1 MLKNDD
7 GSCEVT
13 SSIIYLHASASI
25 QPRTSPPKFGRPAV
39 ACLPRTPLAPACRMS
54 NHDGACFP
62 SVSRRRC
69 APVENAP
76 GEPARDRDLLR
87 RGDELGPPGDL
98 LRAGAL
104 LTGDTMPPPHP
115 AFNTLFLPQL
125 FEIRIADLIP
135 KFYHAPQSNKP
146 SRLLLS
152 PRRTD
157 TLIYHKNSLHPSI

>member
-1 MLKNDD
+1 MLF
-7 GSCEVT
+7 
-13 SSIIYLHASASI
+13 IYPLHPIHLRYYNHLPTKINLTESRLGHTPPLKPTYTIPVDPVLNLPA
-25 QPRTSPPKFGRPAV
+25 QP
-39 ACLPRTPLAPACRMS
+39 
-54 NHDGACFP
+54 
-62 SVSRRRC
+62 
-69 APVENAP
+69 
-76 GEPARDRDLLR
+76 LR

-115 AFNTLFLPQL
+115 AFNTFYLPQL

-157 TLIYHKNSLHPSI
+157 TLIYHKNSLHPFI